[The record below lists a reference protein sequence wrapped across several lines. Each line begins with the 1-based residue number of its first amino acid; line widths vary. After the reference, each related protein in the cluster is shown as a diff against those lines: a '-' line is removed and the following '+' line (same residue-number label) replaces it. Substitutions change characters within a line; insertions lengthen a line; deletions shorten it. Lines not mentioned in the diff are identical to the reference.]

1 MSALSFRNVWVEYG
15 EQIVLERINIEIA
28 NTRAQPRSIVMRS
41 AHEKPVTMKTFSV
54 AAQHYFRHGHCYGA
68 ARVWNQERGST
79 RDPGRDRC
87 CREQARG
94 RLPPCLRLA
103 SAISTLVTMWDAR
116 LRVRRPRSFVI
127 CWGVNP

>member
-1 MSALSFRNVWVEYG
+1 
-15 EQIVLERINIEIA
+15 
-28 NTRAQPRSIVMRS
+28 
-41 AHEKPVTMKTFSV
+41 MKTFSV

-94 RLPPCLRLA
+94 RLPPRLRLA
-103 SAISTLVTMWDAR
+103 SAISTLVTMWYAAIECGDHDH
-116 LRVRRPRSFVI
+116 FVI
-127 CWGVNP
+127 CWGVNL